1 MTSTPTVTVTVA
13 VVVKDRKESI
23 AYCLDGIERQE
34 GVDFDVVVVDNE
46 STDGTYE
53 YLLERSQHASRTMT
67 ILREPG
73 SLGHIRN
80 LALET
85 ATGAVVAF
93 TDSDCV
99 PQPGWLR
106 AGVDAFA
113 GDVAVVQGRTVP
125 ASQPKHW
132 EATIDISSFSHRYET
147 CNIFYDR
154 AALLGVGGFGK
165 AIAHLGEDVV
175 AGWRLRAAGMG
186 SAWQPD
192 AVVAHDVSYPGVGWW
207 IRRGLRYEFWPGLI
221 REFPDARRELMF
233 ARYFLNNRQPR
244 VAVAVLGVAS
254 AAGALSPW
262 PLLAT
267 APLIWRWRPEALSR
281 RALDYSIR
289 GLAYE
294 LAMFAGLVK
303 GSVRARR
310 LVL

>member
-1 MTSTPTVTVTVA
+1 MTV
-13 VVVKDRKESI
+13 
-23 AYCLDGIERQE
+23 
-34 GVDFDVVVVDNE
+34 
-46 STDGTYE
+46 
-53 YLLERSQHASRTMT
+53 
-67 ILREPG
+67 LREAG

-80 LALET
+80 LAL
-85 ATGAVVAF
+85 AAAKGAIVAF

-106 AGVDAFA
+106 AGIDAFH

-125 ASQPKHW
+125 ASEPAQW
-132 EATIDISSFSHRYET
+132 DATITISSFSHRYET

-154 AALLGVGGFGK
+154 DALLSVGGFGEK
-165 AIAHLGEDVV
+165 IALLGEDVV
-175 AGWRLRAAGMG
+175 AGWRLRTAGKA

-192 AVVAHDVSYPGVGWW
+192 AVVAHEVSYPSVTWW
-207 IRRGLRYEFWPGLI
+207 IRKGLRFEFWPSLV
-221 REFPDARRELMF
+221 REFPDVRRELMF

-244 VAVAVLGVAS
+244 VLFAVAGAVA
-254 AAGALSPW
+254 AAGALNPW

-267 APLIWRWRPEALSR
+267 APLLWRWRPVGLSR

-294 LAMFAGLVK
+294 LATFAGLLK